1 MGSPEATPIHAVSHK
16 PTLLLASQHCN
27 GMVTTMVTVE
37 FAPSLQRHK
46 PCPVQQ
52 VAAGTLAQTLEAAF
66 AAEPGL
72 RHYVLDDQGH
82 IRKHVA
88 VFINRDM
95 HLQRQQLQRPLHSG
109 DKVLVI
115 QCLTGG

>member
-1 MGSPEATPIHAVSHK
+1 
-16 PTLLLASQHCN
+16 
-27 GMVTTMVTVE
+27 MVTVE

-52 VAAGTLAQTLEAAF
+52 VAAGTLAQTLDAAF

-95 HLQRQQLQRPLHSG
+95 HLQRQQLHRPLHNG